1 MCLGAKVRMRAKHTL
16 EQKDRLEDKCA
27 EQTTRLSKKGAKITH
42 LKSLLSLREAEA
54 TEAIR
59 LRCQLSTVEAANAAK
74 SNELRDLKERNF
86 VLEEE
91 KEVLSEKVTTLE
103 SVTTAKETE
112 LGLKVVSLE
121 SKRDSLADQK
131 SSLDSAFEL
140 FRERMEA
147 MQDEQTK
154 VLGGRVAEQR
164 WILTHGLKLVLLKCL
179 QSFEYLYALGE
190 AIGCVINK
198 GMQDGLKARID
209 HRKAGRDLSL
219 VEAYD
224 TSAEAKYVD
233 AVNALCIMDFSL
245 LSVLKS
251 KKDACMADIIDSL
264 RLEGPLAK
272 IPKAE

>member
-154 VLGGRVAEQR
+154 VL
-164 WILTHGLKLVLLKCL
+164 
-179 QSFEYLYALGE
+179 
-190 AIGCVINK
+190 
-198 GMQDGLKARID
+198 DGLKAGID
-209 HRKAGRDLSL
+209 HRKAGRNLY
-219 VEAYD
+219 VIEAYD
-224 TSAEAKYVD
+224 PSEEAKYVD
-233 AVNALCIMDFSL
+233 AVNALCAVDFSL
-245 LSVLKS
+245 ISVLKS

-264 RLEGPLAK
+264 RLEGPLAE
-272 IPKAE
+272 IPRAEELQPSLE